1 MSNLRDHFLRSKFLA
16 PFCPFSPSTPNCSL
30 AAFGPRQLTQG
41 TFSIFSNLSETL
53 FSCWIILT
61 CRLDGPRIAFS
72 GSLCLVIMLT
82 TTQLTHLLL
91 FLHQVPKPPTK
102 DGDKYAV
109 EQTLRHILAIV
120 LN

>member
-1 MSNLRDHFLRSKFLA
+1 
-16 PFCPFSPSTPNCSL
+16 
-30 AAFGPRQLTQG
+30 
-41 TFSIFSNLSETL
+41 
-53 FSCWIILT
+53 
-61 CRLDGPRIAFS
+61 
-72 GSLCLVIMLT
+72 MLT

-91 FLHQVPKPPTK
+91 FLHQVPKPLTM

>member
-53 FSCWIILT
+53 FSCWILLN
-61 CRLDGPRIAFS
+61 CRLDGPGIAFS

-91 FLHQVPKPPTK
+91 FLHQVPKPLTM